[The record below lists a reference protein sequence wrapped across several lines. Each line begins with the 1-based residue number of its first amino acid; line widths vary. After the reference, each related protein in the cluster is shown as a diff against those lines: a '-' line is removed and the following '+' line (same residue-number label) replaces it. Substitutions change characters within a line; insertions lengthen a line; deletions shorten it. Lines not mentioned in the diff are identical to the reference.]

1 MKTINEQ
8 MKERAEAK
16 IDAYKTALELV
27 EAQIEF
33 MPVVSHEIR
42 MIKAGIEGCIIG
54 SKNYIR
60 SLK

>member
-1 MKTINEQ
+1 